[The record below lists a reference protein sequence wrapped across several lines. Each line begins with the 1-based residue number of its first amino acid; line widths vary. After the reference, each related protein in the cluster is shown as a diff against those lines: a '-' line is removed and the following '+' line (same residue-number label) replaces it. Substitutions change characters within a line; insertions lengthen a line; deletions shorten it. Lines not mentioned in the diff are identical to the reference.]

1 APVECAPPSDNH
13 VRLPKQQG
21 CLFLPMR
28 ESTFYFRMIRLFH
41 HSKVSHPYLMLIVDS
56 HSRILK
62 LLIHDFLSS
71 RSFQRTKNFPDPRS
85 PGQSP
90 SKVMLTFIQTW
101 YNVYAIYFKG
111 GPADKWTF

>member
-1 APVECAPPSDNH
+1 
-13 VRLPKQQG
+13 
-21 CLFLPMR
+21 MR

-71 RSFQRTKNFPDPRS
+71 QSFQRTKNFPDPRS

-90 SKVMLTFIQTW
+90 SKGMLTFIQTW

-111 GPADKWTF
+111 GPQTSGHFRICTEKKSNHRFFDRFSRSG